1 MNAKTGKI
9 EMKQKQDDKTGIDRK
24 WLWGVLVALIMFCVA
39 WGFWPSICG
48 HWFKHDECNHNNEC
62 HHNKPEVFG
71 SLEVLLVAIATG
83 VGFGTYVN
91 ECARRRDDR
100 EKEKEERQRE
110 AKRTQ
115 AAFLS
120 QTVPYFVN
128 RLEKFTVAQDA
139 VTFGDKRGKAA
150 LEALLYE
157 PFRIREK
164 VAMAANDNE
173 ALKTINHDF
182 LEVCNKIELDHV
194 ANPLWDL
201 LNWIM
206 YQQLFWDGISGTGKS
221 EEDVNPPIRN
231 SFLFALKEGRVIPAS
246 LQYVFGKYR
255 HLKYNLELLPEDGG
269 WILDGEHGYRGT
281 DYADAVFLYRP
292 TLKRLP
298 ESPQKQRLLAMADE
312 RDVQEVA
319 DLERKRKAKV
329 ATI

>member
-9 EMKQKQDDKTGIDRK
+9 EMKQKQENNTGISRG
-24 WLWGVLVALIMFCVA
+24 WLWGVLVVLLIIFCFV
-39 WGFWPSICG
+39 WGKWPGILG
-48 HWFKHDECNHNNEC
+48 RLFNQDKFEIEI
-62 HHNKPEVFG
+62 FG
-71 SLEVLLVAIATG
+71 SLEVLVVAFATG
-83 VGFGTYVN
+83 VGVATFVN
-91 ECARRRDDR
+91 ECDRRR
-100 EKEKEERQRE
+100 EERQRE

-173 ALKTINHDF
+173 ALKKINHDF